1 LPDLKGLLRRRE
13 ARPLFVQLEAAS
25 QLACPDVNA
34 SIKKGSHFR
43 DIHGCRRDL
52 LGEMVTPFLPLLFLG
67 RLSQARL
74 QTEPNDAIVTLSAFP
89 DSSPPRRMTMPRLP
103 IAPRLSPKP
112 IAAALIGIFALAPL
126 EALAVKMVGNCNDSG
141 PGSLRQALL
150 DAAEGELVDATG
162 LPLVCSKISLTST
175 LLIVANDAQ
184 TISGPGSDKLTIDAA
199 ALSGS
204 PVFSHNR
211 TGTLEIDH
219 VAVVNGTKY
228 RNEGTSDGGCITSQ
242 GNLKLDHVLVS
253 NCTVTAKM
261 PVQHARGGAIYAA
274 GYVKLTQS
282 VVSDS
287 STHAMYKTYGG
298 GVYAK
303 GGVTIDHS
311 TISGNTADSGGGIF
325 AKTDLQITSS
335 TISGNTAVE
344 LGGGFMTHGSL
355 QMTDSTVSNNTAHLS
370 GGFDVAFQATVS
382 KDSFIRNSTITG
394 NTIDATFSA
403 AAAEIGVPITI
414 SNSTIAFNIAANSI
428 HEGALYALG
437 GSMTLQS
444 SIIAENYP
452 FDVGVQTGT
461 GVDGSNN
468 LSPNSK
474 PNVMPQDTKRDC
486 PLLEPLAYTGGPT
499 ATLALKH
506 NSPAINS
513 GNNLVPLAND
523 QRGSGFPREF
533 GAVDIGAWEWQ
544 GGADDDIFHDGFSPL
559 LGACHN

>member
-1 LPDLKGLLRRRE
+1 
-13 ARPLFVQLEAAS
+13 
-25 QLACPDVNA
+25 
-34 SIKKGSHFR
+34 
-43 DIHGCRRDL
+43 
-52 LGEMVTPFLPLLFLG
+52 MLPLL
-67 RLSQARL
+67 
-74 QTEPNDAIVTLSAFP
+74 
-89 DSSPPRRMTMPRLP
+89 
-103 IAPRLSPKP
+103 IAPGLSPKP
-112 IAAALIGIFALAPL
+112 IAAALIGIFALVPI
-126 EALAVKMVGNCNDSG
+126 EALAVKTVGNCNDAG

-162 LPLVCSKISLTST
+162 LTLVCSKISLTSNP
-175 LLIVANDAQ
+175 LVVANDAQ

-199 ALSGS
+199 ALSGV
-204 PVFSHNR
+204 PVFSHSGA
-211 TGTLEIDH
+211 GTLAIDH

-228 RNEGTSDGGCITSQ
+228 RNEGVSGGGCISSQ

-253 NCTVTAKM
+253 NCTMTAKM
-261 PVQHARGGAIYAA
+261 PLPHARGGAIYAN

-287 STHAMYKTYGG
+287 STQAMYATYGG

-311 TISGNTADSGGGIF
+311 TISGNTADNGGGIY
-325 AKTDLQITSS
+325 AKTDLQVTSS
-335 TISGNTAVE
+335 TISGNTGIS

-355 QMTDSTVSNNTAHLS
+355 QMTDSTVSNNTANLS
-370 GGFDVAFQATVS
+370 GGFYVVFQATVS
-382 KDSFIRNSTITG
+382 KASFIRNSTITG

-414 SNSTIAFNIAANSI
+414 SNSTIAFNIAANSV

-437 GSMTLQS
+437 GAITLQS

-452 FDVGVQTGT
+452 FDVDVQTGT
-461 GVDGSNN
+461 VVDGSKN

-474 PNVMPQDTKRDC
+474 PNVMPQDTLPDC
-486 PLLEPLAYTGGPT
+486 PLLEPLADTGGPT

-506 NSPAINS
+506 DSPAINS
-513 GNNLVPLAND
+513 GNNLLPLAND

-533 GAVDIGAWEWQ
+533 GAADIGAWEWQ
-544 GGADDDIFHDGFSPL
+544 GGADNDIFHDGFNPP
-559 LGACHN
+559 LGACPI